1 MRRWVRVQQ
10 TDNGWLTQ
18 STHVRGL
25 AMKRLATFI
34 NSASVE
40 SGISTQ
46 SEGGSPS
53 GSRRR
58 HLFSLP
64 RQRGGGLDLDEDGRI
79 EPYVDFT
86 PFYRLIEQIE
96 QERNLEEDSPNP
108 GNVELTNGNLSA
120 GSGDSF
126 PNTPD
131 ADGFVWV
138 PKSPKDDPSQA

>member
-1 MRRWVRVQQ
+1 MGNAQ
-10 TDNGWLTQ
+10 LQ
-18 STHVRGL
+18 SQLIRKQSSRST
-25 AMKRLATFI
+25 TT
-34 NSASVE
+34 ASVE

-46 SEGGSPS
+46 SGEGSPS

-79 EPYVDFT
+79 EPYVDFA
-86 PFYRLIEQIE
+86 PFYLLIEQIE
-96 QERNLEEDSPNP
+96 QERHPEEGSPNP
-108 GNVELTNGNLSA
+108 GGSEMTNGHLSA

-138 PKSPKDDPSQA
+138 PKSPKDDLSQA

>member
-1 MRRWVRVQQ
+1 MGPQQ
-10 TDNGWLTQ
+10 QQQQPLIRKQ
-18 STHVRGL
+18 SSRST
-25 AMKRLATFI
+25 TT
-34 NSASVE
+34 ASVE